1 MRAAIYARVSTP
13 RQARDRNTD
22 QQVARLERYA
32 ESGKVGPQRE
42 DVSTSTRATAARA

>member
-13 RQARDRNTD
+13 RQARESKTD

-32 ESGKVGPQRE
+32 EQKGWFSMAG
-42 DVSTSTRATAARA
+42 VSTSTRATAARA